1 MSSHGDVYLTL
12 EMPSKCVCFCKLTL
26 IGFIK
31 TLYLKQV
38 DYNLWHYII
47 KLYSVLVVLKFL
59 KVDNMII
66 FVIFCRLFF
75 FQNSAILSICYLLY
89 STYLKKKNTHFK
101 NWKMLYKRYFFH
113 LGFWGAEFFK
123 LTVKN
128 LADIFSFLEN
138 KSWDPKNEGS

>member
-89 STYLKKKNTHFK
+89 STYLKKKNTHTSK
-101 NWKMLYKRYFFH
+101 TEKCSTK
-113 LGFWGAEFFK
+113 
-123 LTVKN
+123 
-128 LADIFSFLEN
+128 DIFSTLDFEVQSFL
-138 KSWDPKNEGS
+138 SWQLKT